1 MPIGIGLLGLV
12 FLGGLFVLL
21 GVGVALLFRRGT
33 WPIGLVLIGFPLVM
47 VLLGIG
53 LFTVRTVSYHN
64 SAVSR
69 QPGFVE
75 MSVDTRADEIRRT
88 QQAKAEVLRQQLERG
103 RIRIEKAQERIA
115 KSHTKQRSDRPKPA
129 EVRAVEELKPDATP
143 DAEPDK
149 AKPAEIK
156 QEKAKPAADA
166 EETASETAE
175 EAPLE
180 NASTDE
186 PEAATVPVNSVTTF
200 GLIVRALAA
209 AIDSELPRNI
219 SGDEAMTALEETV
232 NDELPAEASKSSL
245 ISSLGKAIGRAVA
258 QKHEEISL
266 TGDGEDQS
274 RANVPAWV
282 DQPSETVNGVY
293 RTVVKVGPFSTDL
306 ECKNALPSALD
317 MAVNDYVGLLVNNP
331 EARTAGVSLPR
342 ERLEELVVA
351 EKYQQR
357 IQSSVGPMVQLHA
370 LVEFDTKV
378 QEMLRDEWKNV
389 QIRERLL
396 VAGLAFGSVLLL
408 IAAAYG
414 FLRLDLATEGKARG
428 RILLAVITI
437 AVLLG
442 IFVPRIVSNLDDRGT
457 LDGATDDL
465 FSVSTVS
472 ETAPRTAV
480 SAAPASWAGVALT
493 ALFIVSVVLCFRTGT
508 RKWGIALLIFC
519 GILFGTGLF
528 LLSGQSSDEARISH
542 TGHYQVVIEPATGPR

>member
-1 MPIGIGLLGLV
+1 M
-12 FLGGLFVLL
+12 
-21 GVGVALLFRRGT
+21 
-33 WPIGLVLIGFPLVM
+33 
-47 VLLGIG
+47 
-53 LFTVRTVSYHN
+53 
-64 SAVSR
+64 
-69 QPGFVE
+69 
-75 MSVDTRADEIRRT
+75 
-88 QQAKAEVLRQQLERG
+88 
-103 RIRIEKAQERIA
+103 
-115 KSHTKQRSDRPKPA
+115 
-129 EVRAVEELKPDATP
+129 
-143 DAEPDK
+143 
-149 AKPAEIK
+149 
-156 QEKAKPAADA
+156 
-166 EETASETAE
+166 
-175 EAPLE
+175 
-180 NASTDE
+180 
-186 PEAATVPVNSVTTF
+186 NSVTTF

-519 GILFGTGLF
+519 GILFGAGLL
-528 LLSGQSSDEARISH
+528 LLSGLNSDEGQISH
-542 TGHYQVVIEPATGPR
+542 TGYYQVVIEPATGPR